1 MRDHF
6 FDKIDNHMTL
16 GRPDAGENVEL
27 LECPRCKN
35 NFYDLIP
42 REMSIIALVKSN
54 TRVPHFSES
63 FCEECIKLMSNYF
76 RCENCGEEF
85 VEQGIADHCPSCQ
98 CKELYGDSSE
108 MTELISKTNKG
119 K

>member
-6 FDKIDNHMTL
+6 YDHIDNHMTL
-16 GRPDAGENVEL
+16 GRPEGRPEAEL

-35 NFYDLIP
+35 NFYYLIP

-54 TRVPHFSES
+54 ARVPHFSES

-85 VEQGIADHCPSCQ
+85 VEQGIADHCPNCGS
-98 CKELYGDSSE
+98 KNLNGDNPE
-108 MTELISKTNKG
+108 MNELISKTNKG